1 MIGRLAVV
9 ASVSADAIAFYTL
22 AEWMAAPY
30 KGADEHAVGAWAFL
44 LVALAAFGLPRLCTW
59 YGIEGR
65 LAYTTTIMAAL
76 MLLYGIIRLEVM
88 GDLRV
93 WDLGWAADFL
103 TGGGRSSTASGRA
116 LFGMILLGG
125 TWLRV
130 SYRATDEIEMEMVPR
145 SIGWGFVLVT
155 ALVVIGASSD
165 RSGELARAG
174 ALFYAVAVVALACS
188 QLALSGATMGE
199 GRAGTVVSGL
209 LAGTVAV
216 TLVGLVVFG
225 ILFAVLAPILGPIIG
240 RIIEAVLTVLLTP
253 VAWVL
258 TRIFE
263 AIFHDSNPLGNLTE
277 NAVNQSREA
286 REPGSTS
293 KAAWQQ
299 WMTYALRGLALIVI
313 VAVAA
318 GAIALFT
325 RFRRGTGT
333 APEADARMSI
343 VGSAGDDL
351 RDFFRSLF
359 PRRVPKPVPFA
370 STETTRLYLE
380 VLEQAERDGS
390 ARAAGDTPAE
400 FQPTLASRYRDDITE
415 DITRAFE
422 QARYAG
428 REPDSR
434 MVEELR
440 RRWRTVR

>member
-1 MIGRLAVV
+1 MIGRLAIA

-22 AEWMAAPY
+22 AEWMASPY
-30 KGADEHAVGAWAFL
+30 KGADERAVGAWAFL
-44 LVALAAFGLPRLCTW
+44 LVALAAFGLPRLCMW

-65 LAYTTTIMAAL
+65 VAYGITIVAAML
-76 MLLYGIIRLEVM
+76 LLYGIIRLEVM
-88 GDLRV
+88 GNLKL
-93 WDLGWAADFL
+93 WDFGWAADFL

-116 LFGMILLGG
+116 LVGALLLGG

-145 SIGWGFVLVT
+145 SVGWGFVLVT
-155 ALVVIGASSD
+155 ALVVLGASSD

-174 ALFYAVAVVALACS
+174 ALFYTVAVVALACS

-209 LAGTVAV
+209 LAGMVAV
-216 TLVGLVVFG
+216 TLVGLGVFG
-225 ILFAVLAPILGPIIG
+225 ILFAVIAPVLGPIIG
-240 RIIEAVLTVLLTP
+240 RIVEAVLTVLLTP

-263 AIFHDSNPLGNLTE
+263 AIFHDSNPFRNLTE
-277 NAVNQSREA
+277 SAANQSREA
-286 REPGSTS
+286 RDPGSTS
-293 KAAWQQ
+293 KSAWQQ
-299 WMTYALRGLALIVI
+299 WMTYALRGVALIVI

-318 GAIALFT
+318 GAIAIFT

-351 RDFFRSLF
+351 RVFFRSLF
-359 PRRVPKPVPFA
+359 PRRASKPTPFA

-380 VLEQAERDGS
+380 VLEQAEQDGA

-400 FQPTLASRYRDDITE
+400 FQPTLASRYQEDISE

-428 REPDSR
+428 REPDPR
-434 MVEELR
+434 MLEELR